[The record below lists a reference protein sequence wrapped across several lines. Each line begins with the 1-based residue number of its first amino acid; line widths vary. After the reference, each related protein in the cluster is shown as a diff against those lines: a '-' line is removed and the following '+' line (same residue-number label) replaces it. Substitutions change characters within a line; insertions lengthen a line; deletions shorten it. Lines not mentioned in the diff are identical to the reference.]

1 MKIRDIVNRD
11 IVNLINC
18 ENEPIHIPGSIQPHG
33 FLIGLTKEFKI
44 IFCSENLSDY
54 LSFKYTEVLGKSF
67 KDVFGVENFNVI
79 NDSALE
85 ANVLQLKMKLENKSF
100 QCFFHQSDDC
110 YIFEAEP
117 CGVKTDSVTDVYNQT
132 LQFINYLNTTQSLK
146 SLCEMVARE
155 TRSLTGYDRVMVYR
169 FDKEYNGEVFAESCR
184 EDLEPFLGLHYPHTD
199 IPVQARELY
208 MRNVL
213 RLIMDMDYTPVPIY
227 TIDDGSGRNLD
238 LSLSILRSTSPIH
251 VEYLKNMGVGAT
263 LTISLIHQ
271 GKLWGLIACHHYSS
285 KNLTPE
291 IRLAAQLQGQFITSQ
306 IDVRQSNEE
315 YEVSRKTNNA
325 LEKVTGL
332 DLPPIMESFKIISVS
347 PELLKLCNA
356 SGVSLYINGEVYKN
370 GITPPVSVIPSLSD
384 WLFEHSNDS
393 NFATD
398 KIIDFIPTMK
408 SVWDRVSG
416 VVYYSL
422 GKNNSII
429 WYRTET
435 VIEVNWAGDPNKAII
450 KDANGLHPRNSFAK
464 WKQISKNRSTPWL
477 YPELNV
483 AAKYAHALQKQIN
496 LMLLS
501 DEEMKYRKLSEKL
514 KESNEELQNI
524 NWISTHD
531 LQEPLRKI
539 QVISSMVLFKE
550 KDNMSENMID
560 SLCRMNKSAMRMQN
574 LLADIL
580 KYTRIKNSDKAF
592 ELVDMNRILEEILFD
607 LKDNIVD
614 ADAEIVVSDL
624 PHVYAVPFLMK
635 QLVSNILLNS
645 LKYSSPDRKPLISVS
660 VEKGVRDLNYGDST
674 YFKFVFKDNGI
685 GFHQEYAENI
695 FNIFTRLHSQNEYM
709 GSGVGLALCRKIIQ
723 AHNGYITAKSS
734 LGNGAVFVVYLP
746 YKRDAEVD

>member
-33 FLIGLTKEFKI
+33 LLIGLTKEFKI
-44 IFCSENLSDY
+44 VFCSENISAFLP
-54 LSFKYTEVLGKSF
+54 FKYTEVLG
-67 KDVFGVENFNVI
+67 ENFEDIFGSESFNAI
-79 NDSALE
+79 KNSSLQE
-85 ANVLQLKMKLENKSF
+85 NVLQVKMELEKKIF
-100 QCFFHQSDDC
+100 QCFFHQSND
-110 YIFEAEP
+110 YYVFEAEP
-117 CGVKTDSVTDVYNQT
+117 CKVGVEEITDVYNQT
-132 LQFINYLNTTQSLK
+132 LQFINYMNATQSLK
-146 SLCEMVARE
+146 DLCQMVARE

-213 RLIMDMDYTPVPIY
+213 RLITDIDYTPVPIY
-227 TIDDGSGRNLD
+227 TIDDDSDKDLD
-238 LSLSILRSTSPIH
+238 LSLSVLRSTSPIH

-263 LTISLIHQ
+263 LTISLIYQ
-271 GKLWGLIACHHYSS
+271 GKLWGLIACHHYAS

-325 LEKVTGL
+325 LEKITGF
-332 DLPPIMESFKIISVS
+332 DLPPIMESFKIISIN

-356 SGVSLYINGEVYKN
+356 SGVSLFINGEVYKN
-370 GITPPVSVIPSLSD
+370 GITPPENIIPSLSG
-384 WLFEHSNDS
+384 WLSEYSNDGS
-393 NFATD
+393 FVTE
-398 KIIDFIPTMK
+398 KIIDFIPAMK
-408 SVWDRVSG
+408 SVWDKVSG
-416 VVYYSL
+416 VIYYSL
-422 GKNNSII
+422 GKSNSII

-435 VIEVNWAGDPNKAII
+435 ITEVNWGGDPSKAIV
-450 KDANGLHPRNSFAK
+450 KDANGLHPRNSFVK
-464 WKQISKNRSTPWL
+464 WKQINKNRSTPWL
-477 YPELNV
+477 HPELNV
-483 AAKYAHALQKQIN
+483 AAKYAHTLQKQIN

-501 DEEMKYRKLSEKL
+501 DEEIKYRKLSEKL

-539 QVISSMVLFKE
+539 QIISSMILFKE
-550 KDNMSENMID
+550 KDNMSENMVL
-560 SLCRMNKSAMRMQN
+560 SLHKMNKSAMRMQN

-580 KYTRIKNSDKAF
+580 KYTKIKNSAKAF
-592 ELVDMNRILEEILFD
+592 ELVDMNQMVEEVVLDI
-607 LKDNIVD
+607 KENVVD
-614 ADAEIVVSDL
+614 AEAEIVISDL
-624 PHVYAVPFLMK
+624 PSVNVVPFLIK
-635 QLVSNILLNS
+635 QLISNILLNS
-645 LKYSSPDRKPLISVS
+645 LKYCSPERKPLIIIS
-660 VEKGVRDLNYGDST
+660 VETDVKDVNLGDST
-674 YFKFVFKDNGI
+674 YFKFIFTDNGI
-685 GFHQEYAENI
+685 GFHQEYAESI

-709 GSGVGLALCRKIIQ
+709 GSGVGLALCKKIIQ
-723 AHNGYITAKSS
+723 AHNGYITAQSS
-734 LGNGAVFVVYLP
+734 LGNGAVFMVYLP
-746 YKRDAEVD
+746 SESSLD

>member
-1 MKIRDIVNRD
+1 MKVKDIVNRD

-33 FLIGLTKEFKI
+33 LLLGLTKEFKI
-44 IFCSENLSDY
+44 VFCSGNISEF

-67 KDVFGVENFNVI
+67 EEVFGSENFNVVK
-79 NDSALE
+79 DPPLE
-85 ANVLQLKMKLENKSF
+85 ENVLQVKMKLENNIF
-100 QCFFHQSDDC
+100 QCFFHQSND
-110 YIFEAEP
+110 YYVFEAEP
-117 CGVKTDSVTDVYNQT
+117 RKGEGQEITDVYNQT
-132 LQFINYLNTTQSLK
+132 LQFINYMNTTQSLK
-146 SLCEMVARE
+146 SLCQMVAKE

-184 EDLEPFLGLHYPHTD
+184 EDLEPFLSLHYPHTD

-213 RLIMDMDYTPVPIY
+213 RLITDMDYVPVPIY
-227 TIDDGSGRNLD
+227 TIDDGSNKNLD

-271 GKLWGLIACHHYSS
+271 GKLWGLIACHHYSA

-325 LEKVTGL
+325 LEKITGF
-332 DLPPIMESFKIISVS
+332 DLPPIMESFKIISVN

-356 SGVSLYINGEVYKN
+356 SGVSLFINGEVYKN
-370 GITPPVSVIPSLSD
+370 GITPPENIIPSLSS
-384 WLFEHSNDS
+384 WLSEYSNDS
-393 NFATD
+393 SFVTE
-398 KIIDFIPTMK
+398 KIVDFVPAMK
-408 SVWDRVSG
+408 PVWDRVSG
-416 VVYYSL
+416 VIYYSL
-422 GKNNSII
+422 GKSNSII

-435 VIEVNWAGDPNKAII
+435 VTEVNWGGDPSKAIV

-464 WKQISKNRSTPWL
+464 WKQISKNRSAPWL
-477 YPELNV
+477 HPELNV
-483 AAKYAHALQKQIN
+483 AAKYAHTLQKQIN

-539 QVISSMVLFKE
+539 QVLSSMILFKE
-550 KDNMSENMID
+550 KDSMSENMVL
-560 SLCRMNKSAMRMQN
+560 SLHKMNKSAMRMQN

-580 KYTRIKNSDKAF
+580 KYTRVKNSAKAF
-592 ELVDMNRILEEILFD
+592 ELVDMNQMVKEVILDVKE
-607 LKDNIVD
+607 NVVD
-614 ADAEIVVSDL
+614 ADAEINISDL
-624 PHVYAVPFLMK
+624 PSVYAVPFLIK

-645 LKYSSPDRKPLISVS
+645 LKYSSPDRKPVITISV
-660 VEKGVRDLNYGDST
+660 ERGVKDVNFGDVT
-674 YFKFVFKDNGI
+674 YFKFIFADNGI
-685 GFHQEYAENI
+685 GFHQEYAESI
-695 FNIFTRLHSQNEYM
+695 FNIFTRLHSQNEYV
-709 GSGVGLALCRKIIQ
+709 GSGVGLALCKKIIQ
-723 AHNGYITAKSS
+723 THNGYITAESS
-734 LGNGAVFVVYLP
+734 LGNGAIFMVYLP
-746 YKRDAEVD
+746 SDSSFY

>member
-33 FLIGLTKEFKI
+33 LLIGLTKEFKI
-44 IFCSENLSDY
+44 VFCSENISEF
-54 LSFKYTEVLGKSF
+54 LSFRHTEVLGKDF
-67 KDVFGVENFNVI
+67 KDVFGSENFSI
-79 NDSALE
+79 IKDSSLKE
-85 ANVLQLKMKLENKSF
+85 NVLQVKMELEKKIF
-100 QCFFHQSDDC
+100 QCFFHQSND
-110 YIFEAEP
+110 YYVFEAEP
-117 CGVKTDSVTDVYNQT
+117 SKVGVEEITDVYNQT
-132 LQFINYLNTTQSLK
+132 LQFINYMNTTQSLK
-146 SLCEMVARE
+146 SLCQMVAKE

-169 FDKEYNGEVFAESCR
+169 FDKEYNGEVYAECCR

-213 RLIMDMDYTPVPIY
+213 RLITDIDYTPVPIY
-227 TIDDGSGRNLD
+227 TIDDDGNKNLD
-238 LSLSILRSTSPIH
+238 LSLSVLRSTSPIH

-325 LEKVTGL
+325 LEKVTGF
-332 DLPPIMESFKIISVS
+332 DLPPIMESFKIISVN

-370 GITPPVSVIPSLSD
+370 GVTPPGNIIPSLSS
-384 WLFEHSNDS
+384 WLSEYSNEGS
-393 NFATD
+393 FVTE
-398 KIIDFIPTMK
+398 KIVDFVPAMK
-408 SVWDRVSG
+408 SVWDKVSG
-416 VVYYSL
+416 VIYYSL

-435 VIEVNWAGDPNKAII
+435 ITEVNWGGDPTKAIV
-450 KDANGLHPRNSFAK
+450 KDENGLHPRNSFAK
-464 WKQISKNRSTPWL
+464 WKQVNKNKSTPWL
-477 YPELNV
+477 HPELNA

-501 DEEMKYRKLSEKL
+501 DEEIKYRKLSEKL

-539 QVISSMVLFKE
+539 QIISSMVLFKE
-550 KDNMSENMID
+550 KDNMSENMIV
-560 SLCRMNKSAMRMQN
+560 SLHKMNKSAMRMQN

-580 KYTRIKNSDKAF
+580 KYTKVKNSAKAF
-592 ELVDMNRILEEILFD
+592 ELIDMNQIVKEVILDIKES
-607 LKDNIVD
+607 IVD
-614 ADAEIVVSDL
+614 ADAEIITSDL
-624 PHVYAVPFLMK
+624 PSVYAVPFLIK
-635 QLVSNILLNS
+635 QLISNILLNS
-645 LKYSSPDRKPLISVS
+645 LKYSSPDRKLLITIS
-660 VEKGVRDLNYGDST
+660 VEKDVKDVNLGDST
-674 YFKFVFKDNGI
+674 YFKFVFVDNGI
-685 GFHQEYAENI
+685 GFHQEYSEKI
-695 FNIFTRLHSQNEYM
+695 FNIFTRLHSQNEYV
-709 GSGVGLALCRKIIQ
+709 GSGVGLALCKKIVQ
-723 AHNGYITAKSS
+723 THNGYITAKSS
-734 LGNGAVFVVYLP
+734 LGNGAVFMVYLP
-746 YKRDAEVD
+746 SQSGSALI